1 MQALNKN
8 GIPFYTPKKKRKR
21 ERVPLTDR
29 LPMRRFAL
37 IDDVAEVEVVVPYFS
52 PIVEL
57 LTKDGWKEII

>member
-1 MQALNKN
+1 MSVNKN

-57 LTKDGWKEII
+57 LTKDFKYRK

>member
-1 MQALNKN
+1 MSVNKN

-21 ERVPLTDR
+21 ERVPLKDR

>member
-1 MQALNKN
+1 MSVNKN

>member
-1 MQALNKN
+1 MSVNKN
-8 GIPFYTPKKKRKR
+8 GIPFYTPKRKRKR

-57 LTKDGWKEII
+57 LAKDGWKEII

>member
-1 MQALNKN
+1 MSVNKN

-21 ERVPLTDR
+21 KRVPLTDR